1 MQNRHARRA
10 AAAQAR
16 DAAPPTAKNQTT
28 DGFQNLVLRV
38 GEGSTV
44 MQGGYVRSG
53 LTRNYVALDAM
64 YRGSWIVGQAVD
76 AVAEDMTRAGIS
88 LMGLEP
94 EKAAEMQRKMTRMG
108 LWNGITQNIKWGRL
122 YGGSIGVIM
131 IDGQDLQS
139 PLRPKTIR
147 KDQFSGIKIFDRW
160 SASPNLT
167 YKVMEGMQMG
177 LPEYYNITRLG
188 LTVHHTR
195 CIRQI
200 GIDLP
205 WNEAER
211 EEMWGCSIVERLYDR
226 LLPFD
231 TATTGAAQLLSRAHL
246 RTVSIEGLRQI
257 LAQGGIAEEN
267 LIKMFALMRTLQSNE
282 GITLLDKEDEFEAH
296 SYTFSGI
303 EGLITQFAQQISGA
317 TGIPL
322 VRLLGQSPAGMNSTG
337 ESDMRMYYDNI
348 AQQQESR
355 LRYGLQ
361 RLLDVLHWSMYESA
375 PEDDFDFSFNPLKQL
390 DPKEKAETAERMTKA
405 ITEAYGEDLIDRPTA
420 MMELQRVAEIC
431 GIFGNV
437 SPEMILEA
445 KEMVKQAKENPL
457 DPNGLDPL
465 TGLPKP
471 PPPVLPGEDPAKP
484 GEKKPA
490 VKANGKEATE

>member
-1 MQNRHARRA
+1 MQPNRHARRA

-16 DAAPPTAKNQTT
+16 DAAPAAAKTT
-28 DGFQNLVLRV
+28 DGFQNLVLRL

-44 MQGGYVRSG
+44 MQGNYVRSG

-94 EKAAEMQRKMTRMG
+94 EKAAQMQRKLTRMG
-108 LWNGITQNIKWGRL
+108 LWQGITQNIKWGRL

-131 IDGQDLQS
+131 IDGQNLQT
-139 PLRPKTIR
+139 PLRPETVG

-167 YKVMEGMQMG
+167 YKIMEGMQMG
-177 LPEYYNITRLG
+177 LPEYYNIPRLG
-188 LTVHHTR
+188 LTIHHSR

-205 WNEAER
+205 FNEAER
-211 EEMWGCSIVERLYDR
+211 EEFWGASIVERLYDR

-246 RTVSIEGLRQI
+246 RTVSVEGLREI
-257 LAQGGIAEEN
+257 LAQGGVAEEN
-267 LIKMFALMRTLQSNE
+267 LVKMFSFMRQLQSNE
-282 GITLLDKEDEFEAH
+282 GITLLDKADEFEAH

-361 RLLDVLHWSMYESA
+361 RLLDVLHWSMYEKP

-390 DPKEKAETAERMTKA
+390 DPKEKAETADKMTKA

-431 GIFGNV
+431 GLFGNV
-437 SPEMILEA
+437 SPEMIADAQKMVDDA
-445 KEMVKQAKENPL
+445 KANP
-457 DPNGLDPL
+457 DELDPL

-471 PPPVLPGEDPAKP
+471 PAPVLPGADPA
-484 GEKKPA
+484 KPA
-490 VKANGKEATE
+490 VKADGKETAE